1 VPRYLYGNYLNST
14 LTRTLDETN
23 GFFTLTHLRE
33 KVQSISRPNG
43 QTFCLECGNAQSL
56 RAAQVVVALGN
67 DLTGTPA
74 PAPLLS
80 PWHAPSI
87 EKASHTKRIAIL
99 GTGLTAIDTVLALEE
114 KNSKAQYTLISRR
127 GLLPLP
133 HAASL
138 PDAPEVQKALSEFL
152 SIPSLGGKL
161 RYFRANCQGFSEWRS
176 LLDALRP
183 HSHRIW
189 SQLSHQEQ
197 LRFLRHLK
205 PYWEV
210 HRHRVPE
217 QSLEK
222 IKQLTLTKRLRVMKA
237 RVTFHADSIHPVKIY
252 SSHTNQ
258 EIGLFDCA
266 FDCRGLWNSL
276 PSHKN
281 PVLQSLIDAKLA
293 RYDSLGLGIIPY
305 KDHTGAVTGELSPHL
320 FTLGSLRRGELW
332 ETTALREIRQQA
344 EVISK
349 TILQRTSAQSEIL
362 AL

>member
-1 VPRYLYGNYLNST
+1 
-14 LTRTLDETN
+14 
-23 GFFTLTHLRE
+23 
-33 KVQSISRPNG
+33 
-43 QTFCLECGNAQSL
+43 
-56 RAAQVVVALGN
+56 
-67 DLTGTPA
+67 
-74 PAPLLS
+74 
-80 PWHAPSI
+80 
-87 EKASHTKRIAIL
+87 
-99 GTGLTAIDTVLALEE
+99 
-114 KNSKAQYTLISRR
+114 
-127 GLLPLP
+127 
-133 HAASL
+133 
-138 PDAPEVQKALSEFL
+138 
-152 SIPSLGGKL
+152 
-161 RYFRANCQGFSEWRS
+161 
-176 LLDALRP
+176 
-183 HSHRIW
+183 
-189 SQLSHQEQ
+189 
-197 LRFLRHLK
+197 
-205 PYWEV
+205 
-210 HRHRVPE
+210 
-217 QSLEK
+217 
-222 IKQLTLTKRLRVMKA
+222 MKA